1 MSSSDVRRRERIL
14 KGNLFQAVLF
24 ICLPLAVYQLFNSAY
39 NLIDQVI
46 CAQISTPAQNVVA
59 SIGQL
64 KNAISAFGGGLAAG
78 GAVFVSRFFGAGKI
92 KDAKHASA
100 NLLFLS
106 IVVSVVLMIL
116 LIPLAKPIMQLCQ
129 IAPESIEIGIGFFR
143 LQLLE
148 LAFIGINN
156 VFIGLEKAKGNSK
169 SILKLNVLV
178 LIVKMALTC
187 LFIFGFNLKDII
199 YVEIATIIGQAT
211 LTGIGVFVLFGKKN
225 ILQISIK
232 NILPKSTYIVPIL
245 KYSIPIFFGKFI
257 MSMGKV
263 VVNGLCGNYWNAAT
277 DGLIVGTLG
286 VSNNMCGLI
295 TSPTNTFEEG
305 ESTIVSQNLGNRNL
319 KRAIKAFSRTLILVG
334 SISIVGY
341 VLMRFVFIDHLVELF
356 TSSDELSDTYKSM
369 VKEIFKYDSL
379 SILALGFNAAVLGL
393 LYGFGKTGLS
403 TVLNFSRIG
412 SRIVIL
418 IFLHNVFPDLSPT
431 TCAGLSMGIS
441 NTVILVLSVVFLVIF
456 LINLKKKG
464 YNGIK
469 LTDPEPEVSELI
481 LD

>member
-1 MSSSDVRRRERIL
+1 MALSDIKRREMIL
-14 KGNLFQAVLF
+14 SGSLFKVVLY
-24 ICLPLAVYQLFNSAY
+24 ICTPLAIYQLFNSAY
-39 NLIDQVI
+39 NLIDQII
-46 CAQISTPAQNVVA
+46 CAQISTTAQNAVA

-64 KNAISAFGGGLAAG
+64 KNAISAFGAGLAAG
-78 GAVFVSRFFGAGKI
+78 GAVFVSRFFGAGNV

-100 NLLFLS
+100 NLLFMSILLS
-106 IVVSVVLMIL
+106 IVLITILM
-116 LIPLAKPIMQLCQ
+116 PLAKPIMQLCQ
-129 IAPESIEIGIGFFR
+129 IAPESIEIGVGFFR

-169 SILKLNVLV
+169 SILKLNLLV

-187 LFIFGFNLKDII
+187 LFIFGFKLNDII
-199 YVEIATIIGQAT
+199 YVELATIIGQAV
-211 LTGIGVFVLFGKKN
+211 LTGIGVVILFGKKN
-225 ILQISIK
+225 ILQIK
-232 NILPKSTYIVPIL
+232 LANILPKKVYIAPIL

-257 MSMGKV
+257 MSLGKV
-263 VVNGLCGNYWNAAT
+263 VVNGLCGNYWNAVT

-286 VSNNMCGLI
+286 VSNNICGLI

-305 ESTIVSQNLGNRNL
+305 ESTIVSQNLGNKNL

-334 SISIVGY
+334 GISIIGY
-341 VLMRFVFIDHLVELF
+341 VSMRFFLIDALVELF
-356 TSSDELSDTYKSM
+356 TSSDELSATYKEM
-369 VKEIFKYDSL
+369 VKEIFVYDSL

-403 TVLNFSRIG
+403 TILNFSRIG

-418 IFLHNVFPDLSPT
+418 IILYNCFPSIPPT

-441 NTVILVLSVVFLVIF
+441 NGVILLLSVIFLVIF
-456 LINLKKKG
+456 LVNLRKKG
-464 YNGIK
+464 YKGMK
-469 LTDPEPEVSELI
+469 LSDPEPEVSELV